1 MLRPSA
7 MHQGEPRKAA
17 NSRHGV
23 KSEGAHTRAGD
34 ASMHFAVRQ
43 APVWRAAWGRR
54 LTHCGRGPRRRGC
67 QQRMQCTSTQ
77 AQTRGCTDVLGLQSV
92 GGRADWPFSGR
103 WCVRWPRAFIDRL
116 AAIAPFAFCEVA
128 TEARLVD

>member
-7 MHQGEPRKAA
+7 MHKGEPRKAA

-43 APVWRAAWGRR
+43 APVWRAEWGRR
-54 LTHCGRGPRRRGC
+54 LTHCGRGPRWRGC
-67 QQRMQCTSTQ
+67 KQRTQCTNTQ
-77 AQTRGCTDVLGLQSV
+77 AQARAAPMRLGIQSV
-92 GGRADWPFSGR
+92 GGRADWSFF
-103 WCVRWPRAFIDRL
+103 WQVVHEMAACV
-116 AAIAPFAFCEVA
+116 
-128 TEARLVD
+128 